1 MEIMVLSSFFIIIS
15 LITAAYAYRA
25 ASFKSLRTHICLN
38 PEFIS
43 KSKNE
48 LVKYICEY
56 RLENIE
62 QNKGILQKKAAW
74 THISLNNLVIGII
87 LVAIF
92 IILNIATSYYI
103 ILTGILVSFLITGI
117 CYKYEM
123 RKLSEKLAITKS
135 IVKDDL

>member
-1 MEIMVLSSFFIIIS
+1 
-15 LITAAYAYRA
+15 
-25 ASFKSLRTHICLN
+25 
-38 PEFIS
+38 
-43 KSKNE
+43 
-48 LVKYICEY
+48 
-56 RLENIE
+56 
-62 QNKGILQKKAAW
+62 
-74 THISLNNLVIGII
+74 LNNLVIGII